1 MANFPTIHS
10 IHHDAGDDASLQAEA
25 KSKRSLKPTMQPVF
39 VSLDSTSP
47 LPMVDQKYKS
57 NVAMNDVS
65 TKQLSQQ
72 DTGESIRL
80 TIETATG
87 KIWVEGNSLFCACPQ
102 CSAPMS
108 VRMWLLTADC
118 WQCGTR
124 IQLTRE
130 QEEAVERL
138 LRDNERHRQ
147 FENETETPPNAP
159 STTPTREFGSPSVD
173 PEPKPTSKV
182 ESPGPQRSSRK
193 KRRRKSAG
201 DATPLERIRKMRERR
216 STIARMRE
224 TFRMTPAWLISFL
237 LHLILI
243 IVLLMLY
250 FDHLLESKVESI
262 TLSTAISVVDEEGG
276 EITLAKP
283 EQDLDF
289 EAPVPRDADLAD
301 ADVRE
306 TILKADQDAKELRV
320 DENPQTQLPDL
331 NDVKRS
337 LTTNQ
342 GQSARFVARDPRLRV
357 EMLKKEGGT
366 SLTEAAVA
374 RGLRW
379 LAKVQNSDGSWSV
392 EDYKYHYRKN
402 NRGDMA
408 ATALALLPFLGAGQ
422 THEVGRYKSTVAK
435 GLRWMIENQDSNS
448 GDLRGRLKSNV
459 GMYAHGQGAIVLVEA
474 YALSG
479 DEQFRLPAQRAIDF
493 IVGSQ
498 HITSRRSNR
507 GGWRYN
513 PGSVGDTS
521 VTGWQMMAL
530 QSALLPQLGLD
541 VPRKTILYAS
551 DFLDSMGNRKSSRF
565 PAGTRYR
572 YIRGSDFSPAM
583 TAEALL
589 CRIYLGWKRDDIRL
603 KIATEHLLENAPPSK
618 KEDGEYNLYYIY
630 YATQF
635 FHHYGGDE
643 WKKWNSQ
650 MQKTLVPLQRTTGNY
665 AGSFDADRFAWGN
678 QGGRIYSTS
687 LAVCT
692 LEVYYRHLPLF
703 KQIDIDADDSV
714 SVE

>member
-1 MANFPTIHS
+1 MARYPTIYS
-10 IHHDAGDDASLQAEA
+10 LHDESGDDARLQHAVGTRGSAESEA
-25 KSKRSLKPTMQPVF
+25 QPV
-39 VSLDSTSP
+39 VMSLNSTSP

-57 NVAMNDVS
+57 NVAMDDVS
-65 TKQLSQQ
+65 TKRLSQQ

-118 WQCGTR
+118 WQCGAR

-138 LRDNERHRQ
+138 LQEKEPPKKAAIQPNRMAPVR
-147 FENETETPPNAP
+147 ETV
-159 STTPTREFGSPSVD
+159 SPSVA
-173 PEPKPTSKV
+173 PQSEPASRTKP
-182 ESPGPQRSSRK
+182 PAPRHISRN

-201 DATPLERIRKMRERR
+201 DATPLERIRRMRERR

-243 IVLLMLY
+243 IILLMLY
-250 FDHLLESKVESI
+250 FDHLLESKDDSI

-276 EITLAKP
+276 EITVAKA

-306 TILKADQDAKELRV
+306 SILKADQDAKELRV
-320 DENPQTQLPDL
+320 DDDPQTQLPDL

-366 SLTEAAVA
+366 SVTEAAVA

-379 LAKVQNSDGSWSV
+379 LAQVQNSDGSWSLN
-392 EDYKYHYRKN
+392 EYKYHYRKN

-408 ATALALLPFLGAGQ
+408 GTALALLPFLGAGQ

-435 GLRWMIENQDSNS
+435 GLRWMIEHQDSNS

-479 DEQFRLPAQRAIDF
+479 DEQFRLPAQKAIDF

-498 HITSRRSNR
+498 HITNRRSNR

-513 PGSVGDTS
+513 PGTLGDTS

-551 DFLDSMGNRKSSRF
+551 DFLDSMGNRKSNNF

-572 YIRGSDFSPAM
+572 YYRGSDFSPAM

-589 CRIYLGWKRDDIRL
+589 CRIYLGWKRDDVRL
-603 KIATEHLLENAPPSK
+603 KIATEHLLKNAPPSK
-618 KEDGEYNLYYIY
+618 KEGGEYNLYYIY

-635 FHHYGGDE
+635 FHHYGGEE

-650 MQKTLVPLQRTTGNY
+650 MQKMLVPLQRTTGNY

-703 KQIDIDADDSV
+703 KQIDIDADESV

>member
-1 MANFPTIHS
+1 MI
-10 IHHDAGDDASLQAEA
+10 
-25 KSKRSLKPTMQPVF
+25 
-39 VSLDSTSP
+39 SLDSASP
-47 LPMVDQKYKS
+47 LPVLRERYKS
-57 NVAMNDVS
+57 NVAISDES

-80 TIETATG
+80 TIETAEG

-130 QEEAVERL
+130 QEEAVEQL
-138 LRDNERHRQ
+138 LREKGRKKSIENGPEERQSNAAEMALVPDKLPARKPTSQ
-147 FENETETPPNAP
+147 DPEPLSEPAP
-159 STTPTREFGSPSVD
+159 STTPLREA
-173 PEPKPTSKV
+173 EPPVKK
-182 ESPGPQRSSRK
+182 RRK
-193 KRRRKSAG
+193 RRRRKSAG
-201 DATPLERIRKMRERR
+201 EATPLERIRRMRERR

-243 IVLLMLY
+243 IILLMLY
-250 FDHLLESKVESI
+250 FDHLLESKDESI
-262 TLSTAISVVDEEGG
+262 TLSTAISAVDEVGG
-276 EITLAKP
+276 EITIAKE
-283 EQDLDF
+283 EQKLDF
-289 EAPVPRDADLAD
+289 DAPVPRDADLAD

-306 TILKADQDAKELRV
+306 TLLKADQDAKELRV
-320 DENPQTQLPDL
+320 DNDPQTQLPDL

-342 GQSARFVARDPRLRV
+342 GQSARFNARDPRLRV
-357 EMLKKEGGT
+357 EMLQKEGGT
-366 SLTEAAVA
+366 SVTEAAVA

-379 LAKVQNSDGSWSV
+379 LAKVQNGDGSWSLKN
-392 EDYKYHYRKN
+392 YKFHYRKS

-408 ATALALLPFLGAGQ
+408 GTALALLPFLGAGQ

-435 GLRWMIENQDSNS
+435 GLRWMIDNQDQNS
-448 GDLRGRLKSNV
+448 GDLRGRLPVNL

-479 DEQFRLPAQRAIDF
+479 DEQLREPAQKAIDF
-493 IVGSQ
+493 IIGSQ
-498 HITSRRSNR
+498 HITKSRANR

-513 PGSVGDTS
+513 PRSEGDTS

-530 QSALLPQLGLD
+530 QSAMLPQLGLN
-541 VPRKTILYAS
+541 VPRKHILYAS
-551 DFLDSMGNRKSSRF
+551 DFLDSMGNRASKKF

-572 YIRGSDFSPAM
+572 YMRGTEFSPAM

-589 CRIYLGWKRDDIRL
+589 CRIYMGWKRDDIRL
-603 KIATEHLLENAPPSK
+603 KIATEYLLKKAPPSK

-635 FHHYGGDE
+635 FHHYGGEE

-650 MQKTLVPLQRTTGNY
+650 MQNMLVPLQRTTGDY
-665 AGSFDADRFAWGN
+665 AGSFDADRFEWGR

-703 KQIDIDADDSV
+703 KQIDIEPDDSV
-714 SVE
+714 SID

>member
-1 MANFPTIHS
+1 MARYPTIYS
-10 IHHDAGDDASLQAEA
+10 LHDKSGDDARLQHAVGARRSAESEA
-25 KSKRSLKPTMQPVF
+25 QPV
-39 VSLDSTSP
+39 VMSLDSTSP

-57 NVAMNDVS
+57 NVALDDVS
-65 TKQLSQQ
+65 TKRLSQQ

-138 LRDNERHRQ
+138 LQEKQPPKKVVKQAAIQPSRMVPVH
-147 FENETETPPNAP
+147 ETV
-159 STTPTREFGSPSVD
+159 SPSVA
-173 PEPKPTSKV
+173 PQSEPASKTQ
-182 ESPGPQRSSRK
+182 PPAPRHISRN

-201 DATPLERIRKMRERR
+201 EATPLERIRRMRERR
-216 STIARMRE
+216 TAIARMRE

-243 IVLLMLY
+243 IILLMLY
-250 FDHLLESKVESI
+250 FDHLLESKDDSI
-262 TLSTAISVVDEEGG
+262 TLSTAVSAVDEEGG
-276 EITLAKP
+276 EITVAKA
-283 EQDLDF
+283 EQELDF

-306 TILKADQDAKELRV
+306 SILKADQDAKELRV
-320 DENPQTQLPDL
+320 DDDPQTQLPDL

-366 SLTEAAVA
+366 SVTEAAVA

-379 LAKVQNSDGSWSV
+379 LAQVQNSDGSWSLN
-392 EDYKYHYRKN
+392 DYKYHYRKN

-408 ATALALLPFLGAGQ
+408 GTALALLPFLGAGQ
-422 THEVGRYKSTVAK
+422 THELGRYKSTVAK
-435 GLRWMIENQDSNS
+435 GLRWMIEHQDSNS

-479 DEQFRLPAQRAIDF
+479 DEQFRLPAQKAIDF

-498 HITSRRSNR
+498 HITNRRSNR

-513 PGSVGDTS
+513 PGTLGDTS

-551 DFLDSMGNRKSSRF
+551 DFLDSMGNQKSKNF

-572 YIRGSDFSPAM
+572 YYRGSDFSPAM

-589 CRIYLGWKRDDIRL
+589 CRIYLGWKRDDVRL
-603 KIATEHLLENAPPSK
+603 KIATEHLLKNAPPSK
-618 KEDGEYNLYYIY
+618 KEGGEYNLYYIY

-635 FHHYGGDE
+635 FHHYGGEE

-650 MQKTLVPLQRTTGNY
+650 MQKMLVPLQRTTGNY
-665 AGSFDADRFAWGN
+665 AGSFDADRLAWGN

-703 KQIDIDADDSV
+703 KQIDIDADESV

>member
-1 MANFPTIHS
+1 MASDPTIHS
-10 IHHDAGDDASLQAEA
+10 YRENLSNLADS
-25 KSKRSLKPTMQPVF
+25 RSTQPPAMI
-39 VSLDSTSP
+39 SLDSTSP
-47 LPMVDQKYKS
+47 LPVLKKKYKS
-57 NVAMNDVS
+57 NVAINDES

-80 TIETATG
+80 TIETAEG

-138 LRDNERHRQ
+138 LRDKERNKKI
-147 FENETETPPNAP
+147 ENRAETSQTTVASERATAPLSLPARESAAP
-159 STTPTREFGSPSVD
+159 SAEPTPEE
-173 PEPKPTSKV
+173 EPPVK
-182 ESPGPQRSSRK
+182 QRRRRR
-193 KRRRKSAG
+193 RRRKSAG
-201 DATPLERIRKMRERR
+201 EATPLERIRRMRERR
-216 STIARMRE
+216 SAIARMRE

-250 FDHLLESKVESI
+250 FDHLLESKDESI
-262 TLSTAISVVDEEGG
+262 TLSTAISAVDEEGG
-276 EITLAKP
+276 EITIAKA
-283 EQDLDF
+283 EQELDF
-289 EAPVPRDADLAD
+289 DAPVPRDADLAD

-306 TILKADQDAKELRV
+306 TLLKADQDAKELRV
-320 DENPQTQLPDL
+320 DNDPQTQLPDL
-331 NDVKRS
+331 NEVKRS

-342 GQSARFVARDPRLRV
+342 GQSSRFNARDPRLRV

-366 SLTEAAVA
+366 SITEAAVA

-379 LAKVQNSDGSWSV
+379 LAKVQNGDGSWSLKN
-392 EDYKYHYRKN
+392 YKTYYRKN

-408 ATALALLPFLGAGQ
+408 GTALALLPFLGAGQ

-435 GLRWMIENQDSNS
+435 GLRWMIDNQDQNS
-448 GDLRGRLKSNV
+448 GDLRGRLPMNL

-479 DEQFRLPAQRAIDF
+479 DEQLRDPAQKAIDF
-493 IVGSQ
+493 IIGSQ
-498 HITSRRSNR
+498 HITKSRTNR

-513 PGSVGDTS
+513 PRSEGDTS

-530 QSALLPQLGLD
+530 QSAMLPQLGLN
-541 VPRKTILYAS
+541 VPRKHILYAS
-551 DFLDSMGNRKSSRF
+551 DFLDSMGNRKSTKF

-572 YIRGSDFSPAM
+572 YMRGTEFSPAM

-589 CRIYLGWKRDDIRL
+589 CRIYMGWKRDDIRL
-603 KIATEHLLENAPPSK
+603 KIATEHLLKKAPPSK

-635 FHHYGGDE
+635 FHHYGGEE

-650 MQKTLVPLQRTTGNY
+650 MQSMLVPLQRTSGDY
-665 AGSFDADRFAWGN
+665 AGSFDADRFEWGR

-703 KQIDIDADDSV
+703 KQIDIEPDDSV
-714 SVE
+714 SIE